1 MPSYAIDGI
10 VPVVDPSS
18 FVHPTASLIGDVIIG
33 PGCYIGPG
41 ASLRGDFGRIEL
53 GEGSNVQDNC
63 VLHTRPGGDTLVGP
77 GGHLGHGAIL
87 HGSTLAAEVL
97 VGINAILM
105 DGVSVGAE
113 SIVAPMASLRPGLVV
128 PARSIVAGNPAR
140 VVRAVEA
147 RDLLGKRSATQ
158 FYRRLAERCLATLRE
173 TPPLARADAARLAE
187 RYAGPTETD

>member
-10 VPVVDPSS
+10 VPVIDPTS
-18 FVHPTASLIGDVIIG
+18 FVHPTASLIGDVIVG

-53 GEGSNVQDNC
+53 GPGSNVQDNC
-63 VLHTRPGGDTLVGP
+63 VLHTRPGGDMLVGP
-77 GGHLGHGAIL
+77 GGHLGHGAVL
-87 HGSTLAAEVL
+87 HGCTLAAEVL

-105 DGVSVGAE
+105 DGVSVGEAC
-113 SIVAPMASLRPGLVV
+113 IVAPMASLRPGLAV

-140 VVRAVEA
+140 IVRAVEE
-147 RDLLGKRSATQ
+147 RDLAGKRRATQ
-158 FYRRLAERCLATLRE
+158 FYRDLVARCLTSLRE
-173 TPPLARADAARLAE
+173 TPPLAGADAARRAQ